1 MKKIPVWMRNSLKAV
16 SFFIIFLVL
25 LVTVS
30 YILRPYSGS
39 ASRKNL
45 CGFYA
50 EEKDSLDVVFIGSSA
65 VFAFWEPMEFWKKYG
80 VTSYDFAT
88 GTMPPQVMKY
98 CMKEIKKTQDPD
110 VFVVDLRSF
119 NAGGIKFSKKQ
130 SVNNMYLEVPLR
142 NVTDNFKYSMNR
154 FQMIADCVPDMYDK
168 VPYYLDIM
176 KYHTEWTRL
185 KDKQSLLFAANE
197 SHDSLKGFK
206 FVDKVKKV
214 KYEDQS
220 GIKSKADLSD
230 EIEAILYDLLDY
242 CKEEDLQVLFLVNSY
257 CQEKEHK
264 EMYNSIADVV
274 GEYGYNFLNTNDYY
288 KEMGLDHT
296 TDYYD
301 RSHVNIF
308 GADKYTEFVGKYLM
322 DHYTLE
328 DKRGQ
333 EAYAS
338 WDEDYEVWSEGVKE
352 LKDSI
357 RAKIDAREEK

>member
-1 MKKIPVWMRNSLKAV
+1 MEKIPVWMRNLLKVFFFSL
-16 SFFIIFLVL
+16 IFLVL
-25 LVTVS
+25 FVTVS

-65 VFAFWEPMEFWKKYG
+65 VFTFWEPLEFWKKYG

-98 CMKEIKKTQDPD
+98 CIKEIKKTQNPD
-110 VFVVDLRSF
+110 LFVIDLRSF
-119 NAGGIKFSKKQ
+119 NAAEIKYSKDQ
-130 SVNNMYLEVPLR
+130 TVENMYLEVPLR

-154 FQMIADCVPDMYDK
+154 FQMIADCVPDTYDK
-168 VPYYLDIM
+168 VPYYLDII
-176 KYHTEWTRL
+176 KYHTEWMRL

-214 KYEDQS
+214 KFKDHS
-220 GIKSKADLSD
+220 DIKSKENLS
-230 EIEAILYDLLDY
+230 ESLETILRDLLDY
-242 CKEEDLQVLFLVNSY
+242 CKEEDLQVMFLVNTY

-264 EMYNSIADVV
+264 KMYNYIADVV
-274 GEYGYNFLNTNDYY
+274 EKYGYNFLNTNDYY
-288 KEMGLDHT
+288 KEMELDFA

-301 RSHVNIF
+301 KAHVNIF
-308 GADKYTEFVGKYLM
+308 GADKYTEFVGEYLM
-322 DHYTLE
+322 DHYTFE
-328 DKRGQ
+328 DKREQ

-352 LKDSI
+352 LKASI
-357 RAKIDAREEK
+357 KAKIRERENK